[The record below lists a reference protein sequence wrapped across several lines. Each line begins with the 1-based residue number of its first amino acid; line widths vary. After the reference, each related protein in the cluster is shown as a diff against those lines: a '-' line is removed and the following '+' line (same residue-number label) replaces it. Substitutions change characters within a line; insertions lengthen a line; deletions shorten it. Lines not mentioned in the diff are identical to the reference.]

1 MAEASSTRNMNVCV
15 VDENEIINTSKKRT
29 ISAIVTTTQK
39 RPKEKKSMIK
49 IFFSMVKIS
58 RFEFHKQT
66 KRITNGKCEKYKG
79 VNEEEN

>member
-39 RPKEKKSMIK
+39 KTKIK
-49 IFFSMVKIS
+49 
-58 RFEFHKQT
+58 
-66 KRITNGKCEKYKG
+66 
-79 VNEEEN
+79 